1 MVNRSAVAL
10 AIKLGLATH
19 CQIAQHSRFVRKSY
33 FYPDLPKGYQISQ
46 FDAPI
51 GWKGYIEFEHQGSR
65 QKIGIARIH
74 LEEDAGKLIHDEDW
88 VPKRESLIDFNRCG
102 VPLVEIVTEP
112 EIHSA
117 QQAVFCFS
125 AVRQLVRYL
134 EISDGNLEEG
144 RMRCDANI
152 SVQRP
157 GSAQS
162 GQKTEIKNLNSIHA
176 LRQALEF
183 EINRQMKLLEN
194 GGSISNET
202 LLWDARTRTAIP
214 MRRKEASHDYRY
226 FPEPDLLP
234 FSIDRTEIETI
245 QKQMP
250 ELPLARRDR
259 FIAQYHLDRSR
270 AERLTADK
278 VLADYFEQVALLV
291 SDHHLL
297 SRWMLEFVSPAI
309 QHISNVKDVPIT
321 SHALAELLS
330 LLTERKVNDLSARE
344 IFKRMLTTGRPARE
358 ILIEHSLSQIADS
371 DYLAEIVRYVL
382 QRNPEAVAQFH
393 AGKTKLWGFFMGQI
407 MEQTGHRADPQLV
420 SELLRKVLLS
430 Q

>member
-1 MVNRSAVAL
+1 MLNRSAVTMAS
-10 AIKLGLATH
+10 KLGLATH

-51 GWKGYIEFEHQGSR
+51 GWKGYIEFEHHGSR
-65 QKIGIARIH
+65 QQIGIEQIH
-74 LEEDAGKLIHDEDW
+74 LEEDAGKLIHEEAW
-88 VPKRESLIDFNRCG
+88 VPKHESLIDFNRCG

-152 SVQRP
+152 SVQLL
-157 GSAQS
+157 GSAKS
-162 GQKTEIKNLNSIHA
+162 GKKTEIKNLNSIHA
-176 LRQALEF
+176 LHHALEF
-183 EINRQMKLLEN
+183 EINRQMDLLEN
-194 GGSISNET
+194 GGSIINET

-226 FPEPDLLP
+226 FPEPDLPPL
-234 FSIDRTEIETI
+234 SIDQTEIETI
-245 QKQMP
+245 QKQIP

-259 FIAQYHLDRSR
+259 FIVQYHLDRSR

-278 VLADYFEQVALLV
+278 VLADYFEQVAQLV

-309 QHISNVKDVPIT
+309 RHISNLKDVPIT
-321 SHALAELLS
+321 SHALAELLN

-344 IFKRMLTTGRPARE
+344 ILKQMLTTGRSARD
-358 ILIEHSLSQIADS
+358 ILDEQSFSQIADS
-371 DYLAEIVRYVL
+371 DYLAGIVSSVL
-382 QRNPEAVAQFH
+382 QRNPEAVAQFRD
-393 AGKTKLWGFFMGQI
+393 GKTKLWGFFMGKV
-407 MEQTGHRADPQLV
+407 MEETQHRADPQLV
-420 SELLRKVLLS
+420 SELLRKFLLS